1 MQPAAAPEHTGP
13 TRTAGHGLICAV
25 WFETLT
31 GFREHEVDDVAAQF
45 VVEGEHI
52 TSTANGRTM
61 RVGTFETPTLGELR
75 QRATDVAHRGSLRLS
90 ETVADVQHLHLDP
103 DNQGACFQVASQFN
117 TLEMVSPDVT
127 PEDGIDRYAHDRTQ
141 GPACAIA
148 CGAGTIH
155 RNYLVPGDGQAG
167 QTATRQIDCL
177 EDVAAALGVTI
188 AMRNGYALP
197 PEAELRRISETLA
210 RADADDLDAIGSQL
224 RIGLQHHTE
233 VTLDGA
239 GHTVTQAYCSALP
252 VAYSDHPVDLWEPF
266 ARLVLDAAYEATLA
280 AAVVNRASTGNPRVF
295 LTLLGGG
302 VFGNPSQWIIDAIRR
317 ATGIFAATDLDV
329 RIVSYG
335 QPNSAVRELIATR
348 P

>member
-1 MQPAAAPEHTGP
+1 M
-13 TRTAGHGLICAV
+13 
-25 WFETLT
+25 WFQALT
-31 GFREHEVDDVAAQF
+31 GFRENEVDDVAAQF
-45 VVEGEHI
+45 VIDGEYI
-52 TSTANGRTM
+52 TSTANGCRM

-75 QRATDVAHRGSLRLS
+75 QRAADVAHPGTLRLG
-90 ETVADVQHLHLDP
+90 ETVANVQSLHLDP
-103 DNQGACFQVASQFN
+103 DNRGACFQVASQFN
-117 TLEMVSPDVT
+117 TLEMVSPNVT
-127 PEDGIDRYAHDRTQ
+127 PEHGIDGYANDPTQ

-155 RNYLVPGDGQAG
+155 RNYLVAIDDQVG
-167 QTATRQIDCL
+167 QTATRQINCL
-177 EDVAAALGVTI
+177 EDVAAALGADV

-197 PEAELRRISETLA
+197 PEDELRRISEMLTHI
-210 RADADDLDAIGSQL
+210 DAEELDAVRSLL
-224 RIGLQHHTE
+224 RVGLQHDTE
-233 VTLDGA
+233 VTLEDA

-252 VAYSDHPVDLWEPF
+252 VAYSNHAADLWEPF

-280 AAVVNRASTGNPRVF
+280 AAVVNRASTGNRLAF

-317 ATGIFAATDLDV
+317 ATGIYAAADLDV

-335 QPNSAVRELIATR
+335 QPNQTVRELITTR